1 MDIRTGDILQLKKPH
16 PCGESR
22 FRVLRTGIDLRLQCL
37 RCGHSL
43 MMPRLKAEKS
53 IKAILREEEPQ
64 CL

>member
-1 MDIRTGDILQLKKPH
+1 MNIRAGDILQLKKPH
-16 PCGESR
+16 PCGERR

-53 IKAILREEEPQ
+53 IQAILREEEPQ

>member
-43 MMPRLKAEKS
+43 MMPRLKVEKS